1 MKAELT
7 RSVDGLKCDTEER
20 DEGMIVFLRNL
31 SCKVNDGAVDWERW
45 ARNIFVKKFIFLVGN
60 VSSLDTPMK

>member
-31 SCKVNDGAVDWERW
+31 SCKVNDGAID
-45 ARNIFVKKFIFLVGN
+45 
-60 VSSLDTPMK
+60 